1 MPEIQEHLEDPD
13 LLALPDSMVDLVDL
27 DQQANADRME
37 LPALLADLVSQE
49 QREKLDLTEHLVE
62 MELLEHL
69 AKMALTDYLD
79 SQDPRAKLAHP
90 E

>member
-1 MPEIQEHLEDPD
+1 
-13 LLALPDSMVDLVDL
+13 MVDLVDL
-27 DQQANADRME
+27 DQQANVALME
-37 LPALLADLVSQE
+37 LPALLEVQE
-49 QREKLDLTEHLVE
+49 DQELREKPALTEHLVE

-69 AKMALTDYLD
+69 VKMALTDYLD

>member
-1 MPEIQEHLEDPD
+1 
-13 LLALPDSMVDLVDL
+13 
-27 DQQANADRME
+27 ME
-37 LPALLADLVSQE
+37 LPALLEVQE
-49 QREKLDLTEHLVE
+49 DQELREKPALTEHLVE

-69 AKMALTDYLD
+69 VKMALTDYLD